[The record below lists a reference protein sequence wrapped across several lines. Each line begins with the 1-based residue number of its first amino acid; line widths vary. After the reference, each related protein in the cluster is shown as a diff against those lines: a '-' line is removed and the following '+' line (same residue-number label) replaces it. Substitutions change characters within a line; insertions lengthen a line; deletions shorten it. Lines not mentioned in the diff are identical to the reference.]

1 MVQALQE
8 RPPYVTFETRP
19 IEDRDGSIASGHYV
33 GKDVD
38 YAFITPAGSK
48 DRIERVVKE
57 WFAQLEV
64 DVASERLPSEWLKHY
79 KALYADFKA
88 GDTVKP
94 NGVPIRDWPGL
105 SPATVKLLHSLQLFA
120 IEDVAAAN
128 EETIGRMGMGGRALK
143 QRAIDYLSASENVG
157 KVAEAASSLRAEVE
171 SLRTTVAK
179 QAEDNALLVKQVQ
192 AFLSAQTHAAQQGF
206 QLPAVAAEA
215 VSADDLGLGDKI

>member
-48 DRIERVVKE
+48 DRIERVVSE
-57 WFAQLEV
+57 WFVQLKV
-64 DVASERLPSEWLKHY
+64 DVASERLPAAWLLHY
-79 KALYADFKA
+79 EALYRDFKA

-105 SPATVKLLHSLQLFA
+105 SPSMVKLLQSLQLFA

-171 SLRTTVAK
+171 SLRATVAK
-179 QAEDNALLVKQVQ
+179 QAEDNAALMKQVQ
-192 AFLSAQTHAAQQGF
+192 AFLSAQTQVAQQGY
-206 QLPAVAAEA
+206 QMPAAAET
-215 VSADDLGLGDKI
+215 VSADDLGLGDKL